1 MLVSDKHG
9 LFVYIYFKKQ
19 KEPFRIFFKGLLQ
32 ALTVKSVFLRML
44 WNSDVGM
51 DLKLSQT
58 PLKLSPQR
66 FRWAVLSAFA

>member
-1 MLVSDKHG
+1 MVFSYKLNLKYKRIS
-9 LFVYIYFKKQ
+9 FNTS
-19 KEPFRIFFKGLLQ
+19 IFFEDLLH

-44 WNSDVGM
+44 WNSEVGM

>member
-1 MLVSDKHG
+1 MVFSYKMILK
-9 LFVYIYFKKQ
+9 YKRA
-19 KEPFRIFFKGLLQ
+19 PFNIFFEDLLH

-44 WNSDVGM
+44 WNSEVGM

>member
-1 MLVSDKHG
+1 MVFSYKLNLKYKRIS
-9 LFVYIYFKKQ
+9 FNTS
-19 KEPFRIFFKGLLQ
+19 IFFEDLLH
-32 ALTVKSVFLRML
+32 ALTVKSVFFRML
-44 WNSDVGM
+44 WNSEVGM

>member
-1 MLVSDKHG
+1 MVFSYKLNLKYKMIS
-9 LFVYIYFKKQ
+9 FN
-19 KEPFRIFFKGLLQ
+19 IFFDDLLH
-32 ALTVKSVFLRML
+32 ALTVKSVFFRML
-44 WNSDVGM
+44 WNSEVGM